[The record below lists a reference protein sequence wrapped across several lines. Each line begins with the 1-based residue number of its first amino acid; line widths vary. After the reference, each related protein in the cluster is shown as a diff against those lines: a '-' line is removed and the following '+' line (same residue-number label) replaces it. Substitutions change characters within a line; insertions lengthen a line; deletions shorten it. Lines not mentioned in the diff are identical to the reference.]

1 MADRVSQVGF
11 IGLGNMGQPMARNI
25 RKAGFDVVAW
35 NRTRERAEALAADGV
50 RVAAAVADAAAVDV
64 AITMVADDHAL
75 ESIVFDGQLIDRL
88 PKGAVHMSMSTI
100 SVALAERLSQ
110 AHAQVGQQFV
120 SAPVF
125 GRPDAAAAAKLF
137 VVAAGAGAALDRC
150 QPLFDA
156 MGQRTFRMGETPS
169 AANVVKLSG
178 NFLIASMIESLA
190 EAIALIRKSGIDA
203 HEYVELLTSTL
214 FAAPVY
220 KTYGG
225 LIADQKYRPAGFRM
239 PLGLKDVSLAMDAA
253 RAAVVPMPIA
263 SVVRDHMMAALAQG
277 YEEADWSALGE
288 IAAKNAGL

>member
-75 ESIVFDGQLIDRL
+75 ESIVFDGQLLDRL